1 MHPTE
6 ESLRQL
12 ETGVN
17 KIRVRNLIVEH
28 RGMLNIM
35 DFGLL
40 HDIDLRSDV
49 LLRLMHLYRKR
60 HIVLY
65 HSELFLIGCNQ
76 SLSYTR
82 QKKSI
87 MKLLN
92 RCGIKHETVT
102 QAGNRSKSFLKLN
115 QREFRKLL
123 EHMQSDLAKMMLD
136 MLNLFTEF
144 LMHYQQYQTE
154 FLRFVN
160 KRLEYQT
167 NVDAILMR
175 SQLKFLDRAVTP
187 TTTTQIDAKAEDVVE
202 IMYEKRREKEIVVLR
217 VKRRE
222 IALRMYQ
229 QCLMVEE
236 DRKKR
241 VDMSDKIVHSL
252 ICLRR
257 KGDEMERVLD
267 RLYER
272 YGGKEEFELMYSGC
286 VYDEQRRFIAMFR
299 ERMDGKVWRDYV
311 WRVQGNMI
319 NLLQL
324 FTPTRDDV
332 WLENTL
338 DKTDLS
344 RMIEAIK
351 IDISEERE
359 KANEFRRNR
368 ETLYRIVRAGP
379 RERARYREGEILL
392 ALKKIKAGKVEELME
407 PDKSVLMRL
416 IEQKEQLNFDLF
428 RNDVEEEN

>member
-6 ESLRQL
+6 ASLRQL
-12 ETGVN
+12 ETGVK

-60 HIVLY
+60 HIILY

-76 SLSYTR
+76 NLSYTR

-102 QAGNRSKSFLKLN
+102 QEGNRSKSYLKLN

-175 SQLKFLDRAVTP
+175 SQLKFLDRYNRNTP
-187 TTTTQIDAKAEDVVE
+187 IDAKAEDVVE
-202 IMYEKRREKEIVVLR
+202 IMYEKRREKEVVVLR

-236 DRKKR
+236 EKSRRID
-241 VDMSDKIVHSL
+241 VSEKIVYSL
-252 ICLRR
+252 ICFRR
-257 KGDEMERVLD
+257 KSDEMERVLD

-272 YGGKEEFELMYSGC
+272 YEGKEEFELMYSGS
-286 VYDEQRRFIAMFR
+286 VYDEQRRFIAILR
-299 ERMDGKVWRDYV
+299 ERMDGKVWNDYI
-311 WRVQGNMI
+311 WKVQGNMI
-319 NLLQL
+319 NLL
-324 FTPTRDDV
+324 FTANKRNDADV
-332 WLENTL
+332 WLESTL

-344 RMIEAIK
+344 KIIESIK
-351 IDISEERE
+351 IDIGLERE
-359 KANEFRRNR
+359 KANEFMRNR
-368 ETLYRIVRAGP
+368 ETLYRIVKAGP
-379 RERARYREGEILL
+379 KERARYREGEILL
-392 ALKKIKAGKVEELME
+392 ALKKIKAGKAEELTE
-407 PDKSVLMRL
+407 PDKTVLMRL